1 MKQSIAGIIVA
12 DGKFL
17 IGHRLPVGEM
27 GDRWEFPG
35 GKVDEG
41 ETPADAIIR
50 EFREEMGIDVTLL
63 EFIASVE
70 FRNKNGPVELLAY
83 HVSIPENADIVLS
96 EHSELAWATM
106 NEIEKLDFVDS
117 DRLLFPAVNTWFGTK
132 HETK

>member
-27 GDRWEFPG
+27 GGRWEFPG

-41 ETPADAIIR
+41 ETPSEAIIR
-50 EFREEMGIDVTLL
+50 EFREEMGVDVNPLD
-63 EFIASVE
+63 FITSVE
-70 FRNKNGPVELLAY
+70 FRNKNGPVELLAF
-83 HVSIPENADIVLS
+83 HIAFPENAEIVLT

-106 NEIEKLDFVDS
+106 DEIEKLDFVDS
-117 DRLLFPAVNTWFGTK
+117 DRLLFPAVNAWFGTK
-132 HETK
+132 K